1 MEEKST
7 FGKGTNMAGGRI
19 SHFLFGKERLLFFR
33 KLCYNERKRHGEERA

>member
-1 MEEKST
+1 MVEKST
-7 FGKGTNMAGGRI
+7 LEPGRDAAGRRI